1 MTARVRP
8 AMGFEGQPPLPVEL
22 VELIDEAIRSSF
34 RPPFSPAVNDIAA
47 IAAQTTLKWNRAQ
60 IDGGA

>member
-1 MTARVRP
+1 
-8 AMGFEGQPPLPVEL
+8 MGFEGQPPLPVEL